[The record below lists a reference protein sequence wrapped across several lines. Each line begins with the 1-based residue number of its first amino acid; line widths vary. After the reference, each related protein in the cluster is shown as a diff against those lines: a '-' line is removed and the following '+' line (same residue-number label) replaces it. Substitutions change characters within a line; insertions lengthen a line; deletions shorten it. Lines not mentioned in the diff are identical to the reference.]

1 MSPKDS
7 RNSNA
12 NFRLYVAHYH
22 LLTSRYAY
30 ISKHLPQLDSVQY
43 ICIERDFPAA
53 LEKYYLETD
62 GNKWSKKCQYL
73 YSLSSQPRRLTK
85 PEIASGSTHMLAWDI
100 HNSENQEE
108 WLVVIEDDAIWEGD
122 LIAKIGKALG
132 KVPPIV
138 DALFIG
144 GGYDHNIVSK
154 TIASSLPFV
163 IKKHPATNTVVGY
176 ALRRDILSNLL
187 SCCDTL
193 TLPVDWE
200 LAYRLYKVNAVVAHY
215 IPYIINEGS
224 KSIYNSTVEQFRS
237 VDRLFT

>member
-1 MSPKDS
+1 MTNEIKKSS
-7 RNSNA
+7 A
-12 NFRLYVAHYH
+12 TFRLYVAHYH
-22 LLTSRYAY
+22 ILTSRHEY
-30 ISKHLPQLDSVQY
+30 ISKHLPQLDATQY
-43 ICIERDFPAA
+43 ICIERDFPTA
-53 LEKYYLETD
+53 LHKYYIESESD
-62 GNKWSKKCQYL
+62 KWLKKCQYL
-73 YSLSSQPRRLTK
+73 YSPSPQPRQLTK

-100 HNSENQEE
+100 HNSQNQEE

-122 LIAKIGKALG
+122 LIANIGTALG

-176 ALRRDILSNLL
+176 ALRKNILPSLL
-187 SCCDTL
+187 LCCDRL

-200 LAYRLYKVNAVVAHY
+200 LAYRLYRVNAVVAHY

-237 VDRLFT
+237 RDRLST